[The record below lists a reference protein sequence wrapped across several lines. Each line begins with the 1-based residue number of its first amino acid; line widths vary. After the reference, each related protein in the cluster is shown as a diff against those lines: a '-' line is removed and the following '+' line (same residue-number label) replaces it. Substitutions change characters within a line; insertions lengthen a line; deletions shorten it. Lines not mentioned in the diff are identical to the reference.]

1 MKPLQMKSRLSIAGV
16 ALMLVL
22 APLMRVAQAQPQSR
36 DEQKMASIKATVE
49 KRLANKKTKVKVKM
63 RTGEEVKGQIDQS
76 DDNGFTLTQDKTNK
90 QVQISYAEVEKV
102 SGRGGLSTAAKI
114 GIIAAIAVGVLAV
127 VVIVA
132 VRNFDPFSGGIN
144 VR

>member
-1 MKPLQMKSRLSIAGV
+1 MKPLQMKSRFSIASV

-22 APLMRVAQAQPQSR
+22 APLTRVVQAQPQSR
-36 DEQKMASIKATVE
+36 DEQNTASVKATVE
-49 KRLANKKTKVKVKM
+49 KRLANKKTKVKVKL
-63 RTGEEVKGQIDQS
+63 RTGEEVKGQINQS
-76 DDNGFTLTQDKTNK
+76 DDNGFTLTQDKTSK
-90 QVQISYAEVEKV
+90 QVQISYADVEKV

-114 GIIAAIAVGVLAV
+114 GIIAAIAVGVLAI

-132 VRNFDPFSGGIN
+132 VRNFDPFSGGIT

>member
-1 MKPLQMKSRLSIAGV
+1 MKRRLTIVGLVFTLLVMPVTRLTVPAQSGAADVQPTKVKAEV
-16 ALMLVL
+16 AK
-22 APLMRVAQAQPQSR
+22 RVA
-36 DEQKMASIKATVE
+36 
-49 KRLANKKTKVKVKM
+49 NNKTKVKVKM
-63 RTGEEVKGQIDQS
+63 RTGEEVKGQINQS

-114 GIIAAIAVGVLAV
+114 GIVAAIAVGVLAIV
-127 VVIVA
+127 VVVA
-132 VRNFDPFSGGIN
+132 VRNFDPFSGGIT